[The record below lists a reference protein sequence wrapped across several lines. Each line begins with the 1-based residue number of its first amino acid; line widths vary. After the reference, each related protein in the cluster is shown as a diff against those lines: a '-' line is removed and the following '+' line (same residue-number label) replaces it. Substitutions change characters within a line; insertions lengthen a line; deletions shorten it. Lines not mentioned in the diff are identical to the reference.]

1 MHLNLY
7 RAFYVSVAYTATA
20 QAINLTSSATEL
32 ADNFTVG
39 AFDNYDILSLS
50 EVKSCPNCCCQP
62 AAPAPPVKDKSKLNK
77 IKNHAKCK
85 ACAAKAKA

>member
-20 QAINLTSSATEL
+20 QAISLTSSATEL

-39 AFDNYDILSLS
+39 AFDNYDVLSLS
-50 EVKSCPNCCCQP
+50 EVK
-62 AAPAPPVKDKSKLNK
+62 
-77 IKNHAKCK
+77 
-85 ACAAKAKA
+85 